1 MPAQVKRNNRKAT
14 DSVVNAGL
22 AGASL
27 DVVSRYGSGIKEH
40 IVAYGGVDNET
51 GFKMHRSLK
60 DFANTKISANPKTD
74 PKGYNAQLRSKAG
87 YAAEVKE
94 VARRRA
100 EEAISGKK
108 PSTVRTDDTFKPDG
122 TRNVNHPLYDIT
134 SAKVD
139 ANGNPIPGCSA
150 QMKFRGSNPKQCLG
164 ILAGKDCRKYV
175 ENDCKLMV
183 PKDYYD
189 GVKAEASKK
198 IKSLQE
204 QIKRLKATGD
214 ARALAAKEAELA
226 KYKTIERNLRKS
238 RVTNAEAQ
246 EGAVNPEV
254 STAKDC
260 IRVANRAGF
269 EQAKMGAAIGG
280 GVSVVRNAI
289 ALCRDEK
296 NFAEAAQSIV
306 KDTASA
312 GAVSYATGFVGSVVK
327 GAMQN
332 SKRAVLRAASKSG
345 LPAMI
350 ATSALEVGKTM
361 KRYIAGEIDGTQC
374 LEEMGEKGCGMM
386 TAGLFT
392 VVGQVAIPIPVVGAM
407 IGSMAGYALSSSS
420 YRILLDSLKAAKHAR
435 EERIRIER
443 ECEDM
448 IANMRQFRKKL
459 EAAIEKYLADEQCFF
474 DSVFS
479 EIHCALEIGDVDGYI
494 AATNRITTHCGKK
507 PLYCSMGEFDTMM
520 QSETCVLL

>member
-1 MPAQVKRNNRKAT
+1 MPAKVKRKDRTAT

-27 DVVSRYGSGIKEH
+27 DVVSRYGSGVKEH

-60 DFANTKISANPKTD
+60 DFANTKISADPKTD
-74 PKGYNAQLRSKAG
+74 PKGYNAQLKSKAG
-87 YAAEVKE
+87 YTAEVKE

-122 TRNVNHPLYDIT
+122 TRNVNHQLYDIT
-134 SAKVD
+134 TKVD
-139 ANGNPIPGCSA
+139 AKGNPIPGCSA

-164 ILAGKDCRKYV
+164 ILASKDCRKYV

-189 GVKAEASKK
+189 GVKAEVSKK
-198 IKSLQE
+198 IKSLQA

-214 ARALAAKEAELA
+214 TKALAAKEAELA
-226 KYKTIERNLRKS
+226 KYKTIDRNLRKS

-246 EGAVNPEV
+246 EGAVSPRL

-260 IRVANRAGF
+260 VRVANRAGL

-296 NFAEAAQSIV
+296 NFAEAAQAIV
-306 KDTASA
+306 TDTASA
-312 GAVSYATGFVGSVVK
+312 GAVSYATGFVGSIVK

-332 SKRAVLRAASKSG
+332 SKRALLRAASKSG

-361 KRYIAGEIDGTQC
+361 KRFIAGEIDGTQC

-392 VVGQVAIPIPVVGAM
+392 VVGQAAIPIPVVGAM
-407 IGSMAGYALSSSS
+407 IGSMAGYALSSTS

-443 ECEDM
+443 ACKEM
-448 IANMRQFRKKL
+448 ITNMRQFRKKL
-459 EAAIEKYLADEQCFF
+459 EAAIEKYLSDEQCFF

-479 EIHCALEIGDVDGYI
+479 EIHCALEIGDVEGYI
-494 AATNRITTHCGKK
+494 AATNRITTHCGMN
-507 PLYCSMGEFDTMM
+507 PLYCNMSEFDAMM
-520 QSETCVLL
+520 QSEPCVLL